1 MARARY
7 VVSNDLSP
15 PWFRKRD
22 HQICLQTWHGTPLK
36 RVGLDIGRPQFT
48 GGLIYPDLIRQ
59 DAAGWDVLLAQNAF
73 AAPIFRHAFGFD
85 GEIIQ
90 TGYPRNDLLR
100 HPQRDLLAAQVRG
113 RLGLPAGKKV
123 VLYAPTWRDDAF
135 PPNGGYPFPPQP
147 DPGPPANPPRGGP
160 APPPPARSQNPCAGP
175 AHTRR
180 ASARH

>member
-85 GEIIQ
+85 GQISQ

-135 PPNGGYPFPPQP
+135 PAYGGLQVARIL
-147 DPGPPANPPRGGP
+147 DPAPAAHSPRGGLTP
-160 APPPPARSQNPCAGP
+160 PHQIRRNIRSAPRSI
-175 AHTRR
+175 AHR
-180 ASARH
+180 AAA